1 MRKNR
6 LEEAELKLLSDE
18 SGIPV
23 SEVRRVIH
31 SFFDTII
38 KESRA
43 LPFDNEQK
51 IFTKEKF
58 AEYEKAWNIPYI
70 GRIGPVYSRYL
81 KWRGNEAKN
90 SGQMLRSNCR
100 AVMTQDEIEHMAEEI
115 LSGRTPSLTKKK
127 NSELFNRVWVV
138 GKTGKKSA
146 RQVIP
151 KKKPEDVQ
159 D

>member
-6 LEEAELKLLSDE
+6 LEEAELKLLSEE
-18 SGIPV
+18 SGVPV

-31 SFFDTII
+31 SFFDEII
-38 KESRA
+38 QESRTF
-43 LPFDNEQK
+43 PFDSERK

-58 AEYEKAWNIPYI
+58 KDYEKVWNIPYI

-90 SGQMLRSNCR
+90 NGQLLRSNCR
-100 AVMTQDEIEHMAEEI
+100 AVISQDEIEHIAEEI
-115 LSGRTPSLTKKK
+115 LSGRAPFLVKKK
-127 NSELFNRVWVV
+127 NSDLYDRVWLV

-146 RQVIP
+146 RQVLP
-151 KKKPEDVQ
+151 KTKPEDVQ